1 MSRDVFDAVVDLA
14 ARGSSARYES
24 LLSAR
29 DPDEV
34 RQAVVSTAQ
43 FHLVGGLVGATLAA
57 QLPDDPLAAAFA
69 PLRQRAALHHLRVM
83 ADLRRVA
90 ALLDARHIAWAV
102 MKGPFLVEHAYR
114 RFDVRSYSD
123 LDLLVDR
130 HRFGEVLTLLASD
143 GAKLRDRNWPMIA
156 GSDRGELSV
165 VLPHGTLLDLHWH
178 VVTDRPVRDG
188 FRIDV
193 DDLLAHRRLVGQAPD
208 ALAALETGDAWF
220 HTALHA
226 VLSGADRLLWAI
238 DLQRLLA
245 ADGALGPEQW
255 ARAERFGWAAPGAI
269 AADMVLSVF
278 PEERARLG
286 TPPRHTWQLVRSR
299 VVRDTGLNRTLDSR
313 YSAKLFTTSVR
324 RNTVASARA
333 FAGRAWDQS
342 IKGLATNPE
351 HPWRRRRRGLE
362 PIEAPVALSPL
373 KDDVPSPVDRQR
385 FLDRISSAR

>member
-1 MSRDVFDAVVDLA
+1 MSRAVFDAVVDLA
-14 ARGSSARYES
+14 ARGRSARYEA
-24 LLSAR
+24 LLAAR
-29 DPDEV
+29 DPAEV
-34 RQAVVSTAQ
+34 RGAVVSTAQ

-57 QLPDDPLAAAFA
+57 RLPDDPLAAAFA
-69 PLRQRAALHHLRVM
+69 PVQQRAALHHLRVM

-90 ALLDARHIAWAV
+90 ALLDAERIAWAV
-102 MKGPFLVEHAYR
+102 LKGPFLVEHAYR
-114 RFDVRSYSD
+114 RFDVRTYSD

-130 HRFGEVLTLLASD
+130 HRFGEVLDVLVAD
-143 GAKLRDRNWPMIA
+143 GARLRDRNWPMIA
-156 GSDRGELSV
+156 ASDRGELSV

-193 DDLLAHRRLVGQAPD
+193 DDLLARRRLVGQAPD
-208 ALAALETGDAWF
+208 AIGALEPGDAWF

-245 ADGALGPEQW
+245 VDGGLGAEQW

-278 PEERARLG
+278 PEEADRLG
-286 TPPRHTWQLVRSR
+286 RPPRHLWRLVRSR
-299 VVRDTGLNRTLDSR
+299 MVRSTGLNRTLDSR
-313 YSAKLFTTSVR
+313 YSSKLFTTSVR
-324 RNTVASARA
+324 RNTAASARA

-342 IKGLATNPE
+342 VRGLVTNPE
-351 HPWRRRRRGLE
+351 HPWRRRRKGL
-362 PIEAPVALSPL
+362 PPVEAPLALTPL
-373 KDDVPSPVDRQR
+373 KDDVVSPADRQV
-385 FLDRISSAR
+385 FLDRISAAR